1 MQELQN
7 IALSRSQG
15 QLMITL
21 LKICCGGGQ
30 WFGVLFFCF
39 CFCLFLIMQRLHFFY
54 IVSCLYS

>member
-15 QLMITL
+15 QLMVTL

-30 WFGVLFFCF
+30 WFGVLFFGVF
-39 CFCLFLIMQRLHFFY
+39 FTTAGASFL
-54 IVSCLYS
+54 LYN